1 MVLYSNRATT
11 SFVSV
16 VSPGTGSLAI
26 TFDDTGNLGN
36 ALDFLVLKS
45 TTPVS
50 IASNGVVGGD
60 NALGQLEDTNNSLT
74 KVTISGSEEF
84 LLGGFTNNSNTGD
97 GAVTDIVATAKSPKT
112 IHSSLT
118 LIDASA
124 TTGFADIFA
133 GATNTSGS
141 GPFLDGGKLNANV
154 TITYTGL
161 KIKGGSGNDIIEND
175 AKNGIVTAGNSNG
188 DDITLQDKKYDKG
201 LSMYAGVELEYDLA
215 GKYKDFKALLG
226 VDSSIAEEGQG
237 KVTVTNYCDRE
248 KRGTFEVSTKAPTPI
263 STNVKGVTTLR
274 IVVSGSNFTNYS
286 GHATLANAQVSQ

>member
-1 MVLYSNRATT
+1 MSGTLLVQGDNIFR
-11 SFVSV
+11 FGI

-36 ALDFLVLKS
+36 ALDFLVLHS

-97 GAVTDIVATAKSPKT
+97 GAVTDIAVTAKSPRT
-112 IHSSLT
+112 ILSSLT

-124 TTGFADIFA
+124 TTGFVDIFA

-141 GPFLDGGKLNANV
+141 GPFLDSGKLNANV
-154 TITYTGL
+154 TITYTRL
-161 KIKGGSGNDIIEND
+161 TIEND
-175 AKNGIVTAGNSNG
+175 AKNGIVTVATATTMRSPWA
-188 DDITLQDKKYDKG
+188 DAVRRPWAPAPAI
-201 LSMYAGVELEYDLA
+201 
-215 GKYKDFKALLG
+215 
-226 VDSSIAEEGQG
+226 SS
-237 KVTVTNYCDRE
+237 T
-248 KRGTFEVSTKAPTPI
+248 
-263 STNVKGVTTLR
+263 
-274 IVVSGSNFTNYS
+274 SGSV
-286 GHATLANAQVSQ
+286 ALEPMRRPVAVSAIL